1 MLGTMAS
8 HHDFDAVYAGDEPA
22 PWQIGGPQPA
32 LVEALDRLTVEDPV
46 LDVGC
51 GTGELAI
58 FLAERG
64 HRVVG
69 VDLSPPG
76 IARARDMITGRGP
89 DLTFEVA
96 DATRLAD
103 LDLRPR
109 TVVDSGLLH
118 SLDEP
123 GQRAYV
129 EGLLAICDPGATVC
143 VLSISA
149 EAGMN
154 WTLSRDDLATLFAE
168 PDWTA
173 TSIEPTEVVAG
184 ADHQLRLPAFL
195 TLTRRAEPVEPC
207 VC

>member
-1 MLGTMAS
+1 MPG
-8 HHDFDAVYAGDEPA
+8 HHDYDEVYSGDEPA

-32 LVEALDRLTVEDPV
+32 LAAALDRLTIEDPV
-46 LDVGC
+46 LDIGC
-51 GTGELAI
+51 GTGELAV

-69 VDLSPPG
+69 VDVSAPG
-76 IARARDMITGRGP
+76 IARARAGIAGRDL
-89 DLTFEVA
+89 DLTFVVG
-96 DATRLAD
+96 DATRLTD

-123 GQRAYV
+123 GCRAYV
-129 EGLLAICDPGATVC
+129 QGLRSICDPGATVC

-154 WTLSRDDLATLFAE
+154 WTLRQDDLAAHFAE
-168 PDWTA
+168 PAWRS
-173 TSIEPTEVVAG
+173 TSIEPIQVVAG
-184 ADHQLRLPAFL
+184 ADRQHRLPGFL
-195 TLTRRAEPVEPC
+195 TITHRADTA
-207 VC
+207 